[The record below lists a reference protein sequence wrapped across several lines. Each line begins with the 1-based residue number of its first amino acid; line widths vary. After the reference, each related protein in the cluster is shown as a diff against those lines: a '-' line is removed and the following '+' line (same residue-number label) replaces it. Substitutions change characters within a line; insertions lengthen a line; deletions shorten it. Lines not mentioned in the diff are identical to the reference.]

1 LIRKDASAIIY
12 PDAPPKPSPAEA
24 ESLDVWGFRDTHFD
38 FSENGHI
45 IIRGSRYE
53 LSGKELP
60 RFLPWVREVLVCDV
74 IETRDGKVVR
84 ELGTK
89 VVLVKKP
96 EQLDEIDGLVIPGGE
111 SGTFLNLLGE
121 AGFEKLKQ
129 FVRVKPTFG
138 TCAGAILL
146 ANEVENPRQ
155 EGLGALDIRIRR
167 NAYGRQI
174 DSSIRTGKLGDS
186 PLEMVFIRAPKI
198 EHVGPGVEVVATEG
212 NDPVAVRQ
220 GRVMASTFHPE
231 LSDDTRVH
239 RAFLDLVRNGH

>member
-1 LIRKDASAIIY
+1 MKIGVLALQGDFDAHRRRLEALG
-12 PDAPPKPSPAEA
+12 AE
-24 ESLDVWGFRDTHFD
+24 
-38 FSENGHI
+38 
-45 IIRGSRYE
+45 
-53 LSGKELP
+53 
-60 RFLPWVREVLVCDV
+60 
-74 IETRDGKVVR
+74 
-84 ELGTK
+84 

-96 EQLDEIDGLVIPGGE
+96 EQLDDIDGLVIPGGE
-111 SGTFLNLLGE
+111 SGTFLKLLGE

-146 ANEVENPRQ
+146 ANEVENPKQ
-155 EGLGALDIRIRR
+155 SGLGALDIRIRR

-174 DSSIRTGKLGDS
+174 DSSIRQGQFIQEKLGNS

-198 EHVGPGVEVVATEG
+198 ERVGPGVEVLATEG

-220 GRVMASTFHPE
+220 GRVMAATFHPE

-239 RAFLDLVRNGH
+239 QAFLDLIQH